1 MAEEK
6 QLVQLDAELAEPY
19 YRELEAY
26 AKEHG
31 LPLDE
36 AIVRLAHG
44 QLQMRTL
51 GRRLGL
57 KDFDRAPK

>member
-6 QLVQLDAELAEPY
+6 QLTQLDVELPEPY

-26 AKEHG
+26 AKESG
-31 LPLDE
+31 LSLEE

-44 QLQMRTL
+44 QLQMRAL
-51 GRRLGL
+51 GRRLGM